1 MKKISKILFISIIFL
16 LISRNNYGQW
26 MSTNFPPRTSARV
39 LAIMG
44 NNIFAGT
51 DGGEGIYLSSLDES
65 NWVPVNNGLT
75 ARYVWCLTVSG
86 DSIYASAG
94 NIDFGLGSGGSVYV
108 SADTATNWHALDS
121 GLFNTYISSI
131 VLNGNYVFAAVY
143 GYGSYGIYV
152 STNRGASWNSANNGL
167 TYRSISSLVA
177 YGNNIY
183 ASANNGNIFRSTN
196 NGINWDSVSCV
207 LADSEVLPLV
217 VKEHNIYAG
226 TYNSGVFVSN
236 DSAKSWHKIS
246 AGLEHLST
254 IYIIDENKILAGTL
268 GQGVFLLTRPDTVWQ
283 AINEG
288 LPDTAFA
295 HYVYS
300 ILTDSKNIYIGTA
313 SSGVWKRPLS
323 EVITSVNQ
331 IKNNIP
337 DKFELYQ
344 NYPNPFNPSTTI
356 NYSVSNSGIV
366 TIKIYDILGREV
378 ATLVNEEKMP
388 GNYTVNFNGT
398 NLSSGVYFYKM
409 ETRSFIQTK
418 KLLLLK

>member
-1 MKKISKILFISIIFL
+1 MKTIFKLFYMSIFSL
-16 LISRNNYGQW
+16 LISRSNYGQW
-26 MSTNFPPRTSARV
+26 MSTNFPPRTNGRV

-51 DGGEGIYLSSLDES
+51 DGGEGIYLSSLDEL

-75 ARYVWCLTVSG
+75 VRYVWCLTVSG

-94 NIDFGLGSGGSVYV
+94 HIDFGLGSEGSVYV
-108 SADTATNWHALDS
+108 SADTGASWHALDS

-131 VLNGNYVFAAVY
+131 VLNGNYVFATAD

-152 STNRGASWNSANNGL
+152 STNRGASWNPANNGL
-167 TYRSISSLVA
+167 TNRPIFSLA
-177 YGNNIY
+177 ADGNNIY
-183 ASANNGNIFRSTN
+183 AGANNGNIFRSTN

-207 LADSEVLPLV
+207 LADSEVTPLV
-217 VKEHNIYAG
+217 VKGHNIYTG

-236 DSAKSWHKIS
+236 DSGKSWRKIS

-254 IYIIDENKILAGTL
+254 ISIIDENKILAGTL
-268 GQGVFLLTRPDTVWQ
+268 GQGVFILTRPDTVWQ

-288 LPDTAFA
+288 LPDTSFD
-295 HYVYS
+295 HYVFS

-337 DKFELYQ
+337 DNFELYQ
-344 NYPNPFNPSTTI
+344 NYPNPFNPETTI
-356 NYSVSNSGIV
+356 EYSIPKASHVII
-366 TIKIYDILGREV
+366 TIFDLLGREV
-378 ATLVNEEKMP
+378 TKLINEEKQP
-388 GNYTVNFNGT
+388 GNYSFEFNAGKFA
-398 NLSSGVYFYKM
+398 SGVYFYRM
-409 ETRSFIQTK
+409 QAGNFISTR
-418 KLLLLK
+418 KLVLLK